1 MWDLVL
7 TVRQQLQWEFSNAY
21 VVKKTTT
28 TIGSQRLHQ
37 RLEKEKLSEQ
47 VLFRTQYVL
56 LPQVSTTWW
65 RKCRWT
71 SMSHPCLR
79 WTGHLNTTKIMFCL
93 FWNAS
98 LKTDLFS
105 DTFLVGRGKTQP
117 APQVRNQNL
126 QSRFLWLILF
136 SGRGWSMLVCLWLT
150 MTSTSCHETSST
162 SSGLCPLLV
171 A

>member
-1 MWDLVL
+1 MRTLWRKPRLQSDLKGCI
-7 TVRQQLQWEFSNAY
+7 RDW
-21 VVKKTTT
+21 KKKSYLNKAFL
-28 TIGSQRLHQ
+28 GHNLFCRL
-37 RLEKEKLSEQ
+37 K
-47 VLFRTQYVL
+47 FL
-56 LPQVSTTWW
+56 LPGREDADGPPWATHVSGE
-65 RKCRWT
+65 
-71 SMSHPCLR
+71 LGN
-79 WTGHLNTTKIMFCL
+79 GHLNNSIIIFESC
-93 FWNAS
+93 FVSSAS
-98 LKTDLFS
+98 LKTDLLS